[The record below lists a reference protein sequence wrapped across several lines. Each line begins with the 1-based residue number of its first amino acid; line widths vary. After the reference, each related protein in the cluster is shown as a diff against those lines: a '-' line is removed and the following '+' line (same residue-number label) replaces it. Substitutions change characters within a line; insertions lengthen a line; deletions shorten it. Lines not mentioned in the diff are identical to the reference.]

1 MKLNKTLEH
10 KLESL
15 ISFLKNKKVIVAF
28 SGGVDISLLAF
39 LSKKYGKEA
48 LLVTERSVL
57 YLDDEINE
65 AAEFAKKYQ
74 IPHIIMDLDP
84 LDDYDFTK
92 NPVNRCYICKKG
104 LYSGIIKI
112 KEEKKFDIILDGSN
126 LDDLSDFRPGMQ
138 ALKELNIS
146 TPYIDFKINKE
157 EIRQLSKY
165 HELEVHSKPS
175 MACFASRIPYNQI
188 INEEKL
194 IMVREA
200 EIFLRSTFKL
210 KQLRVRLHDGN
221 LARIE
226 LLKEEFPKIIN
237 EQTLKLINNKF
248 RELGFS
254 YITIDIEGFR
264 SGSMNE
270 ILSLNDN

>member
-28 SGGVDISLLAF
+28 SGGVDSSLLAF

-112 KEEKKFDIILDGSN
+112 KEEKNFDIILDGSN

-138 ALKELNIS
+138 ALKELNVS

>member
-10 KLESL
+10 KLENL

-28 SGGVDISLLAF
+28 SGGVDSSLLAF

>member
-1 MKLNKTLEH
+1 MKLNKTLVH
-10 KLESL
+10 KLENL

-28 SGGVDISLLAF
+28 SGGVDSSLLAF
-39 LSKKYGKEA
+39 LSKKYAKEA

-112 KEEKKFDIILDGSN
+112 KEEKNFDIILDGSN
-126 LDDLSDFRPGMQ
+126 LDDLSDYRPGMQ

-157 EIRQLSKY
+157 EIRQVSKY
-165 HELEVHSKPS
+165 YELEVHSKPS

-200 EIFLRSTFKL
+200 EIFLKNTFNL

-226 LLKEEFPKIIN
+226 ILEEDFQKIIN
-237 EQTLKLINNKF
+237 QQSLKLINNKF
-248 RELGFS
+248 KEIGFC
-254 YITIDIEGFR
+254 YITIDTEGFR

>member
-10 KLESL
+10 KLENL
-15 ISFLKNKKVIVAF
+15 ILFLKNKKVIVAF
-28 SGGVDISLLAF
+28 SGGVDSSLLAF

-112 KEEKKFDIILDGSN
+112 KEEKNFDIILDGSN

-194 IMVREA
+194 NMVREA

-226 LLKEEFPKIIN
+226 LLKEDFQKIIN
-237 EQTLKLINNKF
+237 QQSLKQINNKF
-248 RELGFS
+248 KELGFS

>member
-28 SGGVDISLLAF
+28 SGGVDSSLLAF

-112 KEEKKFDIILDGSN
+112 KEEKNFDIILDGSN
-126 LDDLSDFRPGMQ
+126 LDDLSDYRPGMQ

-157 EIRQLSKY
+157 EIRQVSKY
-165 HELEVHSKPS
+165 YELEVHSKPS

-200 EIFLRSTFKL
+200 EIFLKNTFNL

-226 LLKEEFPKIIN
+226 ILEEDFPMIMNQQSLK
-237 EQTLKLINNKF
+237 QINNKF
-248 RELGFS
+248 KEIGYC
-254 YITIDIEGFR
+254 YITIDTEGFR

-270 ILSLNDN
+270 SLSLNDK

>member
-10 KLESL
+10 KLENL

-28 SGGVDISLLAF
+28 SGGVDSSLLAF

-112 KEEKKFDIILDGSN
+112 KEEKNFDIILDGSN
-126 LDDLSDFRPGMQ
+126 LDDLSDYRPGMQ

-165 HELEVHSKPS
+165 YELEVHSKPS

-226 LLKEEFPKIIN
+226 ILEEDFPMIMNQQSLK
-237 EQTLKLINNKF
+237 QINNKF
-248 RELGFS
+248 KEIGFC
-254 YITIDIEGFR
+254 YITIDTEGFR